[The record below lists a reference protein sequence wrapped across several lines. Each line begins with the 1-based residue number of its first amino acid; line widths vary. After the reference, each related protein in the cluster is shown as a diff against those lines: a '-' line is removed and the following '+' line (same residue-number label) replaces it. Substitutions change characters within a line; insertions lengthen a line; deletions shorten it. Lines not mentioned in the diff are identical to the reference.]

1 MININRRILHEIV
14 HPTAEDYEICYMVIM
29 FVEYGKIVQVATVEL
44 KNNFAT
50 FEGSTAN
57 IYYAYSSN

>member
-1 MININRRILHEIV
+1 MHKNKRIIHEVV
-14 HPTAEDYEICYMVIM
+14 HPVAEDYDICNMVIM
-29 FVEYGKIVQVATVEL
+29 FIENGKVVQVATVEF